1 MNCRKCERLISD
13 SLDGRLSE
21 SVARDLDAHLA
32 GCAFCR
38 AYRARLDRIQKEA
51 AALGETR
58 VPAGYWDDFSARL
71 SARLEPAVSPERR
84 GRFPLRGWRWAWLAV
99 PAAAAGLVVFLLV
112 FRPNPASVADHFG
125 SEERLDAASLAS
137 LEGTEL
143 AGHLDEV
150 IRAAI
155 QEETGFLSAD
165 ELPAYADD
173 PIFWD
178 NLTDD
183 EVALLDREIAK
194 ELKS

>member
-1 MNCRKCERLISD
+1 MNCRKYERLVSD

-21 SVARDLDAHLA
+21 IAARDLEAHLA
-32 GCAFCR
+32 GCPSCR

-51 AALGETR
+51 AVPGETP
-58 VPAGYWDDFSARL
+58 VPAGYWDEFSARL
-71 SARLEPAVSPERR
+71 RARLEPAGAGERR
-84 GRFPLRGWRWAWLAV
+84 RRFRLRGWRWAWIVL
-99 PAAAAGLVVFLLV
+99 PAAAAALVVFLQV
-112 FRPNPASVADHFG
+112 FRPNPPSIAEHFG
-125 SEERLDAASLAS
+125 SGERLDAASLAS

-150 IRAAI
+150 IIAAI